1 MAEANFDFDVDLT
14 PPTPA
19 PIVIAT
25 AESWQY
31 PEGVEEATTEALGG
45 IEQRRS
51 LSEAA
56 SGKMPVALGASWA
69 GFGDDGGSGIATYKV
84 CFGTDDAPEAHGCS
98 DVGMKTEAALVVELD
113 DFEEAQRTFRATVT
127 AVDRAGHTTS
137 ATSVGARASAVP
149 VKTTVHDGADSAAS
163 EYLGSCG
170 RAAGRWQPAGSVDAC
185 TPRRAGR
192 CATRRAVVAS
202 RRRVR

>member
-1 MAEANFDFDVDLT
+1 MPSSARSSTARRTGCVRSRRAPLVTSEATYDFVVDLT

-25 AESWQY
+25 AESWEY

-69 GFGDDGGSGIATYKV
+69 WRRRRQRDRDVQGVLRHRRRARSARLLRRGDED
-84 CFGTDDAPEAHGCS
+84 
-98 DVGMKTEAALVVELD
+98 EAALVVELD

-137 ATSVGARASAVP
+137 ATSVGARANAVP
-149 VKTTVHDGADSAAS
+149 VKTTVHDGADNAI
-163 EYLGSCG
+163 
-170 RAAGRWQPAGSVDAC
+170 RV
-185 TPRRAGR
+185 PR
-192 CATRRAVVAS
+192 
-202 RRRVR
+202 